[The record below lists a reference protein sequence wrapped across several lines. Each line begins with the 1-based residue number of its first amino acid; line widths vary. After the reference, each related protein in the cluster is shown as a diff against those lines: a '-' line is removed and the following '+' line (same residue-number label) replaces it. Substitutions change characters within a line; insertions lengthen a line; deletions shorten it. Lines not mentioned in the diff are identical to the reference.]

1 MKCETEA
8 RFGFRTLHFAL
19 CTLHFAL
26 GRGEAMLRATPETDY
41 RKVLSPEVVSRL
53 GRLDLVARL
62 VVEGFITGLHRSPY
76 HGFSVEFAEHRPYMP
91 GDPVKDIDWKAYGKS
106 DRLYVKEYEEETNL
120 KAYLLLDQSGSMGFS
135 SDGVSKLEYGCYL
148 AAALCYL
155 LLRQRDAVGL
165 ITFDRRIRRYLPPR
179 SVQSYLH
186 VVLSALARAESGSE
200 TDLSVVLHEMAE
212 RIERRG
218 LIVVLSDLLDDPE
231 RVLSGLKHFRHRKHE
246 VLVFHILDPR
256 ERDFAFGR
264 RAKFVDL
271 ETGED
276 VETEPW
282 HIQRAYRERIDGLI
296 RRYRRGCREDFID
309 YVGIDTSQAFDAALF
324 GYLAK
329 RKRLG

>member
-1 MKCETEA
+1 
-8 RFGFRTLHFAL
+8 
-19 CTLHFAL
+19 
-26 GRGEAMLRATPETDY
+26 MLKATPGTDY
-41 RKVLSPEVVSRL
+41 RKYLNPEVVSRL
-53 GRLDLVARL
+53 GRMDLVARL

-106 DRLYVKEYEEETNL
+106 DRLYVKEFEEETNL
-120 KAYLLLDQSGSMGFS
+120 KAYILLDQSGSMGFS
-135 SDGVSKLEYGCYL
+135 SGGVSKLEYGRYL
-148 AAALCYL
+148 AAALSSL
-155 LLRQRDAVGL
+155 RLRQLDAVGL
-165 ITFDRRIRRYLPPR
+165 ITFDSKIRRYLPPR

-186 VVLSALARAESGSE
+186 VVLKELAKAESGEE
-200 TDLSVVLHEMAE
+200 TDLGGVLHEMAE

-218 LIVVLSDLLDDPE
+218 LIVVLSDLMDDPE
-231 RVLSGLKHFRHRKHE
+231 RVLAGLKHFRHRKHE

-271 ETGED
+271 ETGE
-276 VETEPW
+276 EIATEAW
-282 HIQRAYRERIDGLI
+282 HIQRAYRERMDALI
-296 RRYRRGCREDFID
+296 QKFQRDCREHFID
-309 YVGIDTSQAFDAALF
+309 YVGVDTSQDFDAALF

>member
-1 MKCETEA
+1 M
-8 RFGFRTLHFAL
+8 
-19 CTLHFAL
+19 
-26 GRGEAMLRATPETDY
+26 GRGEAMLRAASGTDY
-41 RKVLSPEVVSRL
+41 RRVLSPEVVSRL
-53 GRLDLVARL
+53 GRMDLVARL

-135 SDGVSKLEYGCYL
+135 SGGVSKLEYGRYL

-179 SVQSYLH
+179 SMQSYLH
-186 VVLSALARAESGSE
+186 VVLQELAEAKSGEE
-200 TDLSVVLHEMAE
+200 TDLGEVLHEMAE

-231 RVLSGLKHFRHRKHE
+231 RVLAGLKHFRHRKHE
-246 VLVFHILDPR
+246 VLVFHLLDPR

-271 ETGED
+271 ETAED

-282 HIQRAYRERIDGLI
+282 HIQRAYRERMDALI
-296 RRYRRGCREDFID
+296 RWYRRACREDFID
-309 YVGIDTSQAFDAALF
+309 YVGIDTSQDFDVALF

>member
-1 MKCETEA
+1 
-8 RFGFRTLHFAL
+8 
-19 CTLHFAL
+19 
-26 GRGEAMLRATPETDY
+26 MLKATPGTDY
-41 RKVLSPEVVSRL
+41 RKYLSPEVVSRL
-53 GRLDLVARL
+53 GRMDLVARL

-91 GDPVKDIDWKAYGKS
+91 GDPVKDIDWRAYGKS
-106 DRLYVKEYEEETNL
+106 DRLYVKEFEEETNL
-120 KAYLLLDQSGSMGFS
+120 KAYILLDQSGSMGFS
-135 SDGVSKLEYGCYL
+135 SGSVSKLEYARYL
-148 AAALCYL
+148 AAALSSL

-186 VVLSALARAESGSE
+186 VVLQELARAESGE
-200 TDLSVVLHEMAE
+200 GTDLGGVLHEMAE

-218 LIVVLSDLLDDPE
+218 LIIVLSDLLDDPD
-231 RVLSGLKHFRHRKHE
+231 RVLAGLKHFRHRKHE

-264 RAKFVDL
+264 KARFVDL
-271 ETGED
+271 ETGE
-276 VETEPW
+276 EIPTEAW
-282 HIQRAYRERIDGLI
+282 HIQRAYRERMDALI
-296 RRYRRGCREDFID
+296 GKFQRDCREHFID
-309 YVGIDTSQAFDAALF
+309 YVGVDTSQDFDAALF

>member
-1 MKCETEA
+1 
-8 RFGFRTLHFAL
+8 
-19 CTLHFAL
+19 
-26 GRGEAMLRATPETDY
+26 MLRATPGTDY
-41 RKVLSPEVVSRL
+41 RKYLNPEVVSRL

-76 HGFSVEFAEHRPYMP
+76 HGFSAEFAEHRPYMP

-106 DRLYVKEYEEETNL
+106 DRLYVKEFEEETNL
-120 KAYLLLDQSGSMGFS
+120 KAYILLDQSGSMGFS
-135 SDGVSKLEYGCYL
+135 SGGVSKLEYGRYL
-148 AAALCYL
+148 AAALSSL

-165 ITFDRRIRRYLPPR
+165 ITFDSRIRRYLPPR

-186 VVLSALARAESGSE
+186 VMLQELARAESGEE
-200 TDLSVVLHEMAE
+200 TDLGGVLHEMAE

-218 LIVVLSDLLDDPE
+218 LIVVLSDLMDDPD
-231 RVLSGLKHFRHRKHE
+231 RVLAGLKHFRHRKHE

-256 ERDFAFGR
+256 ERDFSFGR

-271 ETGED
+271 ETGE
-276 VETEPW
+276 EIATEAW
-282 HIQRAYRERIDGLI
+282 HIRRAYRERMDALI
-296 RRYRRGCREDFID
+296 GKFQRDCREHFID
-309 YVGIDTSQAFDAALF
+309 YVGVDTSQDFDAALF

>member
-1 MKCETEA
+1 M
-8 RFGFRTLHFAL
+8 
-19 CTLHFAL
+19 
-26 GRGEAMLRATPETDY
+26 
-41 RKVLSPEVVSRL
+41 
-53 GRLDLVARL
+53 DLVARL

-106 DRLYVKEYEEETNL
+106 DRLYVKEFEEETNL
-120 KAYLLLDQSGSMGFS
+120 KAYILLDQSGSMGFS
-135 SDGVSKLEYGCYL
+135 SGGVSKLEYARYL
-148 AAALCYL
+148 AAALSSL

-186 VVLSALARAESGSE
+186 VLLQELAKAESSEE
-200 TDLSVVLHEMAE
+200 TDLGGVLHEMAE

-218 LIVVLSDLLDDPE
+218 LIIVLSDLMDDPD
-231 RVLSGLKHFRHRKHE
+231 RVLAGLKHFRHRKHE

-256 ERDFAFGR
+256 ERDFSFGKKAR
-264 RAKFVDL
+264 FVDL
-271 ETGED
+271 ETGE
-276 VETEPW
+276 EIATEAW
-282 HIQRAYRERIDGLI
+282 HIQRAYRERMNALI
-296 RRYRRGCREDFID
+296 QKFQRDCREHFID
-309 YVGIDTSQAFDAALF
+309 YVGVETSQDFDAALF